1 MKAAIILFLCALPL
15 TIGASQKAVTE
26 EGDVVILNADGTWV
40 YEDGSA
46 SRDFKISTNPN
57 TFSTPNTANFTLK
70 STSSN
75 ATFSIDSK
83 KWKFKKN
90 ENGHDSAE
98 YAFEFKKGD
107 LYGLAI
113 TEEVEIGLEDLTKI
127 AFENATGAAPDIQ
140 IVKKEYR
147 MVNGEKLIY
156 MEMVGTIQSIQFQYL
171 GYYHSNEYGSTQFL
185 TYTGKSLVE
194 KYRKDIDD
202 FLNGFSTAQ
211 QAKSNSLK
219 GG

>member
-1 MKAAIILFLCALPL
+1 MKTAIILLFCAVSL
-15 TIGASQKAVTE
+15 TASANQKAVTE
-26 EGDVVILNADGTWV
+26 EGDVVILNTDGTWF
-40 YEDGSA
+40 YQDGRA
-46 SRDFKISTNPN
+46 SGEFEISTNSN
-57 TFSTPNTANFTLK
+57 TFSTPNNANFTLK

-98 YAFEFKKGD
+98 YAFELKGGD

-113 TEEVEIGLEDLTKI
+113 TEEVEIAIEDLANI
-127 AFENATGAAPDIQ
+127 AFSNATAAAPDIQ

-147 MVNGEKLIY
+147 IVNGERLIY
-156 MEMVGTIQSIQFQYL
+156 MEMVGTIQSVKFQYL
-171 GYYHSNEYGSTQFL
+171 GYYHSNEFGSTQFL
-185 TYTGKSLVE
+185 TYTGKSLVG
-194 KYRKDIDD
+194 KYQKDIDE
-202 FLNGFSTAQ
+202 FLNGFSTAHQ
-211 QAKSNSLK
+211 SKSKSMK